1 MRSRLSVI
9 QLVSATLPLIAAA
22 AFACSPGDTPPP
34 SDAPD
39 ASDASSAPDA
49 PFTQELVT
57 REFVEF
63 APEEPDSAGYCVEA
77 DPEPAGAD
85 STPGWV
91 RRFDCP
97 MQGDRSVRVEARA
110 DSSSIVRS
118 LRVAAPGGEPQELPV
133 VADDPFPVSDGFLR
147 AVDLN
152 GDDVRDLML
161 LTRYGATGNTTWA
174 VWLWDA
180 RARRFAHDPGLS
192 EHTNLRPVAGG
203 CWETFSVG
211 GHAGR
216 IYFRERLCR
225 VNGRVTAVRGES
237 QDWDYD
243 ANVYLR
249 TLRELRGDSLA
260 VIRVDTIPD
269 EQ

>member
-1 MRSRLSVI
+1 MRSRLSI
-9 QLVSATLPLIAAA
+9 ARLVPATLPLIAAA

-39 ASDASSAPDA
+39 APV
-49 PFTQELVT
+49 TQELVT

-63 APEEPDSAGYCVEA
+63 GPEEPDVAGYCVEEA
-77 DPEPAGAD
+77 DPEQAADD

-110 DSSSIVRS
+110 DSSSIVRR
-118 LRVAAPGGEPQELPV
+118 LRVTAPGGEAQELPV
-133 VADDPFPVSDGFLR
+133 VADDPFPVSIGFLR

-161 LTRYGATGNTTWA
+161 LTRYGATGNATWA

-192 EHTNLRPVAGG
+192 EHTNLRPIAGG
-203 CWETFSVG
+203 CWETYSTG

-216 IYFRERLCR
+216 IYGRERLCR
-225 VNGRVTAVRGES
+225 VNGRVTAIRGET

-243 ANVYLR
+243 ANFYLR
-249 TLRELRGDSLA
+249 TTRELRGDSLA
-260 VIRVDTIPD
+260 VVRVDTIPD
-269 EQ
+269 DQ